1 MRGSLTHQSRLAK
14 VIYVADAC
22 RAKSP
27 VSPDPKTSR
36 GTRCRILKKCPGQT
50 GTSTKGA
57 LAAKGQDGA
66 MADLKVAEWKVV
78 EYQICLAGAA
88 KSPKVA
94 RTRMAQHLIV
104 VRNASGNVKL
114 TNRRVGHACLGLN
127 KALGKARQTRGF

>member
-1 MRGSLTHQSRLAK
+1 M
-14 VIYVADAC
+14 
-22 RAKSP
+22 
-27 VSPDPKTSR
+27 SPDPKTSR

-114 TNRRVGHACLGLN
+114 TNRRVGHP
-127 KALGKARQTRGF
+127 ALGSTRPLAKPARLEVSKCTFWQDDSGNAALSDKIKHS